1 MCLHPRNNIARDFA
15 PLELSDLSKFDTCD
29 YIHSVKNVDVD
40 DLIVL
45 QLNIRG
51 LLNKISLLTNL
62 LSSCVENRAPDV
74 VLLSETWLTPTSPS
88 IDVDG
93 YNFVHCCRSQKRG
106 GGVGI
111 LISKSLRYTECKK
124 ITSAVVENEC
134 VTVELKLRS
143 QATCIISSMYRPP
156 NVDIQTFQTCYNS
169 LVCEMKKLRPKSIV
183 IGLDHNLD
191 FLKSD
196 CHKGTEQFIQHNLDA
211 NLIPTITRPTRITR
225 SSATLID
232 NILVSQSLCGNYDS
246 GILIDDISDHMPSI
260 CVIKSIKGVGKDV
273 IQITSRDT
281 RPRNLNALR
290 THLIN
295 YDWIQLLASDV
306 NTSMTKL
313 HSILQDEIDHCI
325 PETTRSLKRKQ
336 VRREVWITHI
346 LKKSI
351 DKSKRLYHRVLKHP
365 DDSELREHYL
375 AYKNTLKKTLQAAK
389 SIFYQDKCKEFR
401 QNTKKLW
408 QVINKISGKSNDK
421 TSSIDCLSI
430 DGIRE
435 YSGKT
440 IVNTMAKYFASVG
453 RTFADK
459 IPKPTQSV
467 EKYLELLQ
475 SNNNSLFFSP
485 CTEEEIRKLI
495 TELPSKHSS
504 GVDNISNVLLQEL
517 AGSLCKPLCLITN
530 SSMQSGVFPDL
541 MKLAQVIPLYKG
553 KSREF
558 ETNYRPISL
567 LTTMS
572 KIVEKIVYTR
582 VYKFL
587 TSTGQISESQYG
599 FRSNHSC
606 EHAVAHVIGSILKN
620 LENKKSTISVMLDLS
635 KAFDTIEHSIMLQK
649 LELFGVRGVCLKWFK
664 SYLENRHM
672 RVKCKITTS
681 QSSVVSEYY
690 TVNYGTPQGSC
701 LGPLIF
707 LIFVN
712 DMQLHLTEV
721 ESVQFADDT
730 TILFSHRNEI
740 YLQFC
745 IERELSVLSDWFRAN
760 KLTLNVDKSVFLL
773 FNRSGQK
780 QINQLKLGEELIVRV
795 ANTKFLGTWI
805 DDHLNWKTHMS
816 KLLGKL
822 KCGLGMLQRSN
833 GLLTKR
839 AKKLLYF
846 GQIHSHLCYGL
857 GVWGPMLTNSQIT
870 DLNAVQRKCI
880 KQIDNTTPVDEAYK
894 RLKILTVRQLIELEQ
909 RKLGYKLCM
918 GLLPTAI
925 TQIMMSDANRRP
937 MTKTHEY
944 ETRQKHVPNRPRVKS
959 KLYMDSFLYKSI
971 ASYSNMPQ
979 ELRNVTSLSTFVRLS
994 KKNLLGA

>member
-1 MCLHPRNNIARDFA
+1 
-15 PLELSDLSKFDTCD
+15 
-29 YIHSVKNVDVD
+29 
-40 DLIVL
+40 
-45 QLNIRG
+45 
-51 LLNKISLLTNL
+51 
-62 LSSCVENRAPDV
+62 
-74 VLLSETWLTPTSPS
+74 
-88 IDVDG
+88 
-93 YNFVHCCRSQKRG
+93 
-106 GGVGI
+106 
-111 LISKSLRYTECKK
+111 
-124 ITSAVVENEC
+124 
-134 VTVELKLRS
+134 
-143 QATCIISSMYRPP
+143 MYRPP

-196 CHKGTEQFIQHNLDA
+196 CHKGTNQFIQHNLDA
-211 NLIPTITRPTRITR
+211 NLIPTITRPTRITK

-232 NILVSQSLCGNYDS
+232 NILVSQSLCGNYES

-273 IQITSRDT
+273 IQITSRDM
-281 RPRNLNALR
+281 RPRNLNALK
-290 THLIN
+290 THLNN
-295 YDWIQLLASDV
+295 YDWTKLLTTSDV
-306 NTSMTKL
+306 NTSMTSL
-313 HSILQDEIDHCI
+313 HNILQKEIDHCI
-325 PETTRSLKRKQ
+325 PEATRSLRRKQ
-336 VRREVWITHI
+336 VRREVWITPI

-351 DKSKRLYHRVLKHP
+351 DKSKRLYHRVLKRT
-365 DDSELREHYL
+365 DDNELREHYL
-375 AYKNTLKKTLQAAK
+375 AYKNTLKKTLQSAK
-389 SIFYQDKCKEFR
+389 RIFYHDKCKEFR

-408 QVINKISGKSNDK
+408 QMINKISGKSNDK
-421 TSSIDCLSI
+421 TTSIDCLSI

-440 IVNTMAKYFASVG
+440 IANTMAKYFATVG
-453 RTFADK
+453 KTFANK
-459 IPKPTQSV
+459 IPKPTKSV
-467 EKYLELLQ
+467 AKYLELLQ
-475 SNNNSLFFSP
+475 SNSNSLFFSP
-485 CTEEEIRKLI
+485 CTEEEIEKI
-495 TELPSKHSS
+495 INELPSKRSS
-504 GVDNISNVLLQEL
+504 GVDNISNVLLKEL
-517 AGSLCKPLCLITN
+517 SSNLCKPLCLITN

-541 MKLAQVIPLYKG
+541 MKLAEVIPLYKG
-553 KSREF
+553 KSRES

-587 TSTGQISESQYG
+587 TTTGQISESQYG

-664 SYLENRHM
+664 SYLENRRM
-672 RVKCKITTS
+672 RVKCEITSS
-681 QSSVVSEYY
+681 QSSVISEYH

-721 ESVQFADDT
+721 DSVQFADDT

-740 YLQFC
+740 YLQYC

-773 FNRSGQK
+773 FNRSGRK
-780 QINQLKLGEELIVRV
+780 QIHQLKLGEELIMRV

-822 KCGLGMLQRSN
+822 KCGLGMLQRSK

-839 AKKLLYF
+839 AMKLLYF

-870 DLNAVQRKCI
+870 ELTSIQRKCI
-880 KQIDNTTPVDEAYK
+880 RQIDNSIAVEEAYK
-894 RLKILTVRQLIELEQ
+894 KLKILTVRQLIELEQ
-909 RKLGYKLCM
+909 SKMGYKLCK

-925 TQIMMSDANRRP
+925 TQIMMSDVDRRP
-937 MTKTHEY
+937 MTKTHDY
-944 ETRQKHVPNRPRVKS
+944 ETRQKNVPNRPKVKS
-959 KLYMDSFLYKSI
+959 KLYMDSFLYRSI
-971 ASYSNMPQ
+971 SCYSNLAQ
-979 ELRNVTSLSTFVRLS
+979 KIRNAPSLPTFARLA
-994 KKNLLGA
+994 KQDLMGV